1 MRVVSVHADFS
12 TCMQAGIKSILSRM
26 KAVRIVAIAVGAIVV
41 LYLLLIAFIPEWMIV
56 GFRFHLPWSK

>member
-1 MRVVSVHADFS
+1 
-12 TCMQAGIKSILSRM
+12 M